1 MQDVKHCHCQHYFNN
16 TCLSCT
22 DREKKNSSVKGRV
35 TSGKIG
41 QEFTLWSFCCCASEN
56 ESTTTKESS
65 MDYNDVEFRKQ
76 SMRKR
81 KCNPIAKSGLK
92 THWLLLT
99 LQSLCQTSYEKD
111 KQNGTKMK
119 WQA

>member
-1 MQDVKHCHCQHYFNN
+1 MSSIAIVNIILIILA
-16 TCLSCT
+16 CLALT
-22 DREKKNSSVKGRV
+22 GKKKNSSVKGRV

-76 SMRKR
+76 SMRR
-81 KCNPIAKSGLK
+81 ENA
-92 THWLLLT
+92 T
-99 LQSLCQTSYEKD
+99 L
-111 KQNGTKMK
+111 
-119 WQA
+119 